1 MLGLFKQRYLN
12 NAFCS
17 PNAKTSRKGTIKRLR
32 KPSPNENDSSDD
44 EIDDAMLDWSQDCI

>member
-1 MLGLFKQRYLN
+1 MLKQKLE
-12 NAFCS
+12 
-17 PNAKTSRKGTIKRLR
+17 KGTIKRLR